1 MFLMERPSF
10 GYFIPDEVHIGDS
23 ISYDVSVFNG
33 IGSGPVVCDA
43 TGITA
48 SLTTPDGVVHP
59 LTLLRTSL
67 ANNETDTYSNVVT
80 YVARAEDVIGGNTLT
95 ATAMDTGTIHQN
107 DTDSQG
113 GANQGVNTS
122 VAPTPPVIPPT
133 VPPVTPP
140 HSTSSGGGGCA
151 YGFNFQLSRCNYTP
165 VIPVPESTPV
175 AMPAVIVSA
184 TPFPGAGFGPQ
195 GRSFPWYI
203 FLLSGVAVVTLVAGK
218 KVYTHVF
225 VNK

>member
-1 MFLMERPSF
+1 MEKTVVIRRMQEKDAEAVGRLWYRLSKHH
-10 GYFIPDEVHIGDS
+10 EVFHTYYEVREDGERQLIAHV
-23 ISYDVSVFNG
+23 YD
-33 IGSGPVVCDA
+33 
-43 TGITA
+43 
-48 SLTTPDGVVHP
+48 
-59 LTLLRTSL
+59 LLRR
-67 ANNETDTYSNVVT
+67 ECIGFV
-80 YVARAEDVIGGNTLT
+80 AEDVIGGNTLT

-151 YGFNFQLSRCNYTP
+151 YGFNFELSRCNYTP

-203 FLLSGVAVVTLVAGK
+203 FLLSGA
-218 KVYTHVF
+218 
-225 VNK
+225 